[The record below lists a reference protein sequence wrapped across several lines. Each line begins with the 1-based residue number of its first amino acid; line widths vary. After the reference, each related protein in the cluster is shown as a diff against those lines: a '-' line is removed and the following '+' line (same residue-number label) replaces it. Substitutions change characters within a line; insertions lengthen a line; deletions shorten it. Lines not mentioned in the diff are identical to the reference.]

1 MLYMFRGVVA
11 HACVGLEQEAVLL
24 HIVGE
29 RMGKLGI
36 PILL

>member
-1 MLYMFRGVVA
+1 MLG
-11 HACVGLEQEAVLL
+11 VGLEQEAVPLY
-24 HIVGE
+24 IVGE